1 MRVSAL
7 ACGVAVGLL
16 GGMLAF
22 PAPVHALLTWSADV
36 SGTSLTCRD
45 QEACDIDP
53 VVGQLA
59 LAPTTING
67 VLVTGSFSHTTT
79 NPFDLLSSGSTSV
92 INQSGATR
100 NIAIAVGDI
109 NFTGPTLGIITSGSG
124 TFIANQGNSI
134 VLKYYVDNA
143 NTQGANSAND
153 TPGSLVDTFNF
164 TQTLPATQSFSHDLV
179 NPFVTTSLFSMTE
192 QRTFTLARGASMT
205 SLGQTAIAVPEPAS
219 LAVFGAALAGFGII
233 TWRRRQAA

>member
-36 SGTSLTCRD
+36 SGTSFTCRD

-67 VLVTGSFSHTTT
+67 VLVTGSFSHTATS
-79 NPFDLLSSGSTSV
+79 PFDLLSSGSTSV

-100 NIAIAVGDI
+100 NIGIAVGDI
-109 NFTGPTLGIITSGSG
+109 NFIGPTLGVITSGSG

-134 VLKYYVDNA
+134 VLKYYVDNT
-143 NTQGANSAND
+143 NTQGANSFNN

-164 TQTLPATQSFSHDLV
+164 TQAPPASQSFSHDLV
-179 NPFVTTSLFSMTE
+179 IPFVTNSLFSMTE

-205 SLGQTAIAVPEPAS
+205 SFGQTAIAMPEPAS
-219 LAVFGAALAGFGII
+219 LTVFGAALAGFGIVA
-233 TWRRRQAA
+233 RRRRPGA